1 MIAIMAVGPI
11 VISLQ
16 LPRKIYTKQLINDVY
31 RPYCGFRP
39 AISAYAIDCGIKVNA
54 TVKPANVSW
63 RKVENLY

>member
-1 MIAIMAVGPI
+1 MTNAQAVI
-11 VISLQ
+11 LS
-16 LPRKIYTKQLINDVY
+16 YT
-31 RPYCGFRP
+31 CGFRP